1 MSPANGYFVRSAVAF
16 LALVAFTSCSSA
28 QGSTGPNVIILLR
41 LAGDSQALA
50 QIGSCLA
57 SKLSKM
63 PDVEIATEPIDGAR
77 FIVDII
83 AAKGSVASVVVAE
96 TFPVEQYRLRIR
108 EGEDRDALL
117 TSIRFYTL
125 LRLHELMPGPSRQ
138 GLCASIATEIG
149 DKVLSREYTERND

>member
-1 MSPANGYFVRSAVAF
+1 AF

-83 AAKGSVASVVVAE
+83 AAKGSVASGVVAGTSVVVAE

>member
-1 MSPANGYFVRSAVAF
+1 
-16 LALVAFTSCSSA
+16 
-28 QGSTGPNVIILLR
+28 
-41 LAGDSQALA
+41 
-50 QIGSCLA
+50 
-57 SKLSKM
+57 M

-138 GLCASIATEIG
+138 ALCASIATEIG
-149 DKVLSREYTERND
+149 DKVLSREYTEWND